1 MRLWQRASLW
11 ITNIKP
17 EDYQDGRAYF
27 GSVCNYSYVNCFKS
41 PTPEVYWHYPDGT
54 QNKPDKVSVSLGG
67 QEITVPNL
75 RQQDAGSYE
84 CNAKPTWVKE
94 PHDIET
100 SIGATAT
107 YICEAKGTPT
117 PQILWFIN
125 GVPLDDSK
133 NPTINSNKFVKPNK
147 NNITFVNLDKS
158 DTLVI
163 QCNATNKHGY
173 VFADVYLNV
182 LEEAPQFL
190 EAPHDK
196 KTYEGQ
202 SVNMTCRTSG
212 KPDPTITWYRDG
224 DQITGGRY
232 KTLPNGNLHIEIF
245 INTNILDFL
254 GRTRIEFK
262 PSDLEIGAGKDGK
275 FTCSGTTDFAEV
287 EHLHIYW
294 RKDGKTITSNDQR
307 MTQNFQD
314 NSLTISGTIAR
325 DSGVYTCVVTNGL
338 DQATASAIL
347 TVKDRPDPPLD
358 VVAESCSQTQAVIT
372 WTKGAPNNAP
382 IQYFT
387 IQYNTS
393 FAPYLWVFAKKESI
407 PGPVITFSASIK
419 GSNFVK
425 LSWLPPDEMDRNV
438 KGLELGKMQDKDPQ
452 INTPYINSTVLNG
465 LVQSQKYRIHIWAR
479 TRMGRGEGYF
489 IEVTTEKAGR
499 ASDWQ
504 QSTDEVAKNWIGIG
518 DLESGTSY
526 QLKLIVTNGKTRA
539 KSGKIKFSTMGIA
552 SAYSLGANFGWF
564 IGLILSILI
573 IIGVGV
579 LIWFLRKK
587 ALSKPPQERKYNEN
601 YITGTKS
608 YIKMLFLLVACLNGD
623 NDFLN
628 LYFKHN
634 DKIQNQCIHMNLNLL
649 VIQMSTIVETLI
661 VPRRDG
667 SAHDSEPPAYL
678 DSEHEYPLFYDMCDV
693 AVRFL
698 TFFQKLGLK
707 LEMNQHKNLKQI

>member
-1 MRLWQRASLW
+1 MKQPSVPQYLWASP
-11 ITNIKP
+11 T
-17 EDYQDGRAYF
+17 DHF
-27 GSVCNYSYVNCFKS
+27 GLEGETFKLKCIFS
-41 PTPEVYWHYPDGT
+41 GNPTPEVYWQYPDGT

-75 RQQDAGSYE
+75 SQQDAGSYE
-84 CNAKPTWVKE
+84 CYGKNTEGSRATRTFRIRVESKPTWVKE

-107 YICEAKGTPT
+107 YLCEAKGTPT
-117 PQILWFIN
+117 PQILWYIN
-125 GVPLDDSK
+125 GVPLEDSE
-133 NPTINSNKFVKPNK
+133 NPTINSNKFMKPNK

-158 DTLVI
+158 DTMVI
-163 QCNATNKHGY
+163 QCNASNKHGY

-190 EAPHDK
+190 EAPYDK
-196 KTYEGQ
+196 KTSEGQ

-232 KTLPNGNLHIEIF
+232 KTLPNGNLHIEKVVLSDSGNYTCTAENRCGKNCGKIAGSG
-245 INTNILDFL
+245 ILIVRR
-254 GRTRIEFK
+254 RTRIEFK

-358 VVAESCSQTQAVIT
+358 VVAESCSQTQAVIS

-393 FAPYLWVFAKKESI
+393 FAPDLWVFAKKESSTQNKAYVPLTPWTQYTFRVLATNKIGTSEPSYHTLKICETQPRRPSKNPENVRDIGDNPQALIIDWTPMPEIEHNGPNFNYIITVSNPGEAAI
-407 PGPVITFSASIK
+407 PPITITDWRVSRHKLLVGGSAEYFRPYNVTVKARNNVGESSSQLNTYQLHSGEWKPTIVVSTFAVDAAKLDDTSAVFIWDWNWDDANNRLKMRGRFK
-419 GSNFVK
+419 GFKIQFWRKGAREQTFREIEIPENQLTLLYSRRKKRAVDTLQATITG
-425 LSWLPPDEMDRNV
+425 LSAYTNMEAQIV
-438 KGLELGKMQDKDPQ
+438 V
-452 INTPYINSTVLNG
+452 INTY
-465 LVQSQKYRIHIWAR
+465 Y
-479 TRMGRGEGYF
+479 
-489 IEVTTEKAGR
+489 AGPP
-499 ASDWQ
+499 S
-504 QSTDEVAKNWIGIG
+504 
-518 DLESGTSY
+518 
-526 QLKLIVTNGKTRA
+526 LIVGFRTSEG
-539 KSGKIKFSTMGIA
+539 G
-552 SAYSLGANFGWF
+552 
-564 IGLILSILI
+564 
-573 IIGVGV
+573 
-579 LIWFLRKK
+579 
-587 ALSKPPQERKYNEN
+587 
-601 YITGTKS
+601 
-608 YIKMLFLLVACLNGD
+608 
-623 NDFLN
+623 
-628 LYFKHN
+628 
-634 DKIQNQCIHMNLNLL
+634 
-649 VIQMSTIVETLI
+649 
-661 VPRRDG
+661 PRT
-667 SAHDSEPPAYL
+667 S
-678 DSEHEYPLFYDMCDV
+678 
-693 AVRFL
+693 
-698 TFFQKLGLK
+698 
-707 LEMNQHKNLKQI
+707 